1 MSNEVG
7 KVVVGKS
14 DVLRLILVA
23 LLSDGHVLLEGV
35 PGVAKTL
42 IARAFSRSLGLN
54 FRRIQ
59 FTPDMLPSDITGT
72 FIFNPKTTEFEFRKG
87 PVFAN
92 IVLADEINRATPK
105 TQSALLEAMQEK
117 QVTIEGNTKILE
129 EPFIV
134 LATQNPLELEGTYP
148 LPEAQLDRFMFRLL
162 VPTSSHSEEIDI
174 LSRTM
179 EGVDLYKVER
189 VADAAD
195 VLEARTSVRT
205 TVQVSPEVLDYIVS
219 IIESTRGDKKRLLLG
234 ASPRTSVHLLNA
246 SRSLAALKGRHY
258 VIPDDVRELVFH
270 VMNHRLILNPEFAL
284 RTRVAVADFQYEQI
298 GGIVSDALASVQPP
312 R

>member
-1 MSNEVG
+1 M
-7 KVVVGKS
+7 GKS

>member
-1 MSNEVG
+1 
-7 KVVVGKS
+7 VGKS